1 MSAYKNGLLAMKA
14 METVA
19 EGDYWGF
26 AQLAWP
32 EKTAKVTTPAR
43 RKLYARSA
51 GCLLGKMRYAG
62 LVREDYCA
70 DGFDHR
76 PVKPPL
82 TGRGGKA
89 APVDDWFLK
98 PYVPSQPAA
107 AKVEQPPEPAE
118 EQPRKQIA
126 ALLRRRNVNP

>member
-32 EKTAKVTTPAR
+32 EKTAAVNSPAR

-62 LVREDYCA
+62 LVREFALA
-70 DGFDHR
+70 DGLNHR
-76 PVKPPL
+76 PAYKL
-82 TGRGGKA
+82 TLAGRK
-89 APVDDWFLK
+89 
-98 PYVPSQPAA
+98 
-107 AKVEQPPEPAE
+107 
-118 EQPRKQIA
+118 
-126 ALLRRRNVNP
+126 ALLLL

>member
-32 EKTAKVTTPAR
+32 EKTAAVNSAAR

-62 LVREDYCA
+62 LVREFALA
-70 DGFDHR
+70 DGLNHR
-76 PVKPPL
+76 PAYKL
-82 TGRGGKA
+82 TLAGRK
-89 APVDDWFLK
+89 
-98 PYVPSQPAA
+98 
-107 AKVEQPPEPAE
+107 
-118 EQPRKQIA
+118 
-126 ALLRRRNVNP
+126 ALLAL